1 MAINPCSVMVLLYGI
16 NSLKFFFQAMIWLPS
31 LNWSHFLWNDS
42 YKLTK
47 MNCKL
52 LTDVQTISSYLSLLN
67 VLLWNVVLP
76 ATQSSNL
83 MVEIDTVIYM
93 DIGVMH
99 FMCLY
104 VYICLYICLYRYVL
118 FAFVCADALVH
129 SYIYLH
135 IHLVLIGD
143 SLDSILHFEVLYISL
158 L

>member
-1 MAINPCSVMVLLYGI
+1 MAITPCSVMVLLYGI

-104 VYICLYICLYRYVL
+104 VYICLYISVYIDTYYLLSCALMRL
-118 FAFVCADALVH
+118 FIAT
-129 SYIYLH
+129 YIYIFIWFL
-135 IHLVLIGD
+135 
-143 SLDSILHFEVLYISL
+143 
-158 L
+158 